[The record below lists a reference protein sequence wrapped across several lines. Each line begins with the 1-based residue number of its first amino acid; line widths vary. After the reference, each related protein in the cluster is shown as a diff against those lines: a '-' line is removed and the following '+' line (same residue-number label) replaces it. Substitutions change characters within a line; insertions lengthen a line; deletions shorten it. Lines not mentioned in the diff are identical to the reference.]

1 MKSGWPKLVCPWPIR
16 APSQIVGQRLGPGR
30 VEPELA
36 EGRERPLLGERDS
49 GQGRLRFATPPE
61 SLREHERPGEQAQG
75 QPEMILELEARDV
88 VLVVIDV
95 GVEPDRREMLL
106 RPLVGRL
113 EGQRLVARQDQGIA
127 RAQIEA
133 LVVADVR
140 AAPRE
145 RSRPGHRV
153 GVFGVDLE
161 AVDADRQHGPRA
173 QKLHRG
179 RGVENLAEIGADG
192 GGAVELLA
200 VAERA
205 VHRERP
211 VQLPVSQRR
220 RQAVVDAQRARH
232 RVPGRFQHEQRSP
245 RRGPPRDRRTQGEPG
260 NVRRQEQPALD
271 LGERHMALAD
281 QRGEPS
287 LNESA
292 LFLGDPFDIDALNEA
307 VDHDKPQRS
316 PILELLRR
324 HRDAN
329 QHIAMS
335 GVGLLDRVGGGE
347 DFGDGHPPA
356 SDAGGNGGGLGP
368 KFGKAPVDDNVR
380 NGYGEVRSIRRRSET
395 RRTGYGYRPRRTG
408 RRRQRAGRH
417 PRGRNDLP
425 ARQARRHRER
435 PSQKQERRPPHSK
448 RSLGRPS
455 RNWRLAGVQE
465 PAPDG
470 LP

>member
-1 MKSGWPKLVCPWPIR
+1 
-16 APSQIVGQRLGPGR
+16 
-30 VEPELA
+30 
-36 EGRERPLLGERDS
+36 
-49 GQGRLRFATPPE
+49 
-61 SLREHERPGEQAQG
+61 
-75 QPEMILELEARDV
+75 
-88 VLVVIDV
+88 
-95 GVEPDRREMLL
+95 
-106 RPLVGRL
+106 
-113 EGQRLVARQDQGIA
+113 
-127 RAQIEA
+127 
-133 LVVADVR
+133 
-140 AAPRE
+140 
-145 RSRPGHRV
+145 
-153 GVFGVDLE
+153 
-161 AVDADRQHGPRA
+161 
-173 QKLHRG
+173 
-179 RGVENLAEIGADG
+179 
-192 GGAVELLA
+192 
-200 VAERA
+200 
-205 VHRERP
+205 
-211 VQLPVSQRR
+211 
-220 RQAVVDAQRARH
+220 
-232 RVPGRFQHEQRSP
+232 
-245 RRGPPRDRRTQGEPG
+245 
-260 NVRRQEQPALD
+260 
-271 LGERHMALAD
+271 MALAD

-287 LNESA
+287 LNDSA

-435 PSQKQERRPPHSK
+435 PSQKQERRPPRSK
-448 RSLGRPS
+448 RLLGQPS

-470 LP
+470 LSERKDSRILSNEKLPEGKGEGNGFVAKCGACPAVWRRSGRSVADRAQLTGKSRHFRRRGPIPAAPTCPNQPAPA